1 MSIER
6 NRQTVRRLFEDDL
19 SEPDGCIRE
28 RVTRELFAEDF
39 FDPTNPPGMQHGHAG
54 HLAVVNL
61 FMSAFPDMRWEID
74 DLLSDGDKVVA
85 QTTMT
90 GTHRGD
96 FFGIPATGR
105 EVSVSGIHVLT
116 LRDGRIVLHQGV
128 NDDLGLMRQI
138 GAVP

>member
-6 NRQTVRRLFEDDL
+6 NRHTVRRLFEDDL
-19 SEPDGCIRE
+19 SEPDGCTRE
-28 RVTRELFAEDF
+28 RVTREIFAEDF

-61 FMSAFPDMRWEID
+61 FISAFPDMRWTID

-105 EVSVSGIHVLT
+105 EVSVAGIHVLT

>member
-1 MSIER
+1 
-6 NRQTVRRLFEDDL
+6 
-19 SEPDGCIRE
+19 
-28 RVTRELFAEDF
+28 
-39 FDPTNPPGMQHGHAG
+39 
-54 HLAVVNL
+54 
-61 FMSAFPDMRWEID
+61 MRWQID
-74 DLLSDGDKVVA
+74 DLLADGDKVVA

-90 GTHRGD
+90 GTHHGE

-105 EVSVSGIHVLT
+105 AVSVSGIHVLT